1 MSEESRI
8 EDPIEDVEF
17 GSFPE
22 CIPEELD
29 PFFEPESYIDG

>member
-1 MSEESRI
+1 MSEENRI
-8 EDPIEDVEF
+8 EDLIEDVEF